1 MRWILVIAI
10 LLALGSAALG
20 LDQEKIIIAKSCLT
34 KAGST
39 LEVDLQ
45 FKQDMT
51 IYMVTLLMP
60 DGTQAPQEKNIDVTE
75 RYEMHLAWS
84 MTGGSFPSGIY
95 KLRFTGKSNL
105 IKFTLDKEIT
115 I

>member
-1 MRWILVIAI
+1 MRWILVVSV
-10 LLALGSAALG
+10 LLVFATAGFS
-20 LDQEKIIIAKSCLT
+20 LDPDKIIIKNCGLT
-34 KAGST
+34 KGGTT
-39 LEVDLQ
+39 LEVELN

-51 IYMVTLLMP
+51 IYIVTLLMP

-75 RYEMHLAWS
+75 RYEMRLAWS
-84 MTGGSFPSGIY
+84 MTGGAFPSGIY
-95 KLRFTGKSNL
+95 KLRFKGKSSL

>member
-1 MRWILVIAI
+1 MRWILVISV
-10 LLALGSAALG
+10 LLAFATAGFC
-20 LDQEKIIIAKSCLT
+20 LDPDKIVIKNCGLT
-34 KAGST
+34 KGGTT
-39 LEVDLQ
+39 LEVELN

-51 IYMVTLLMP
+51 IYIVTLLMP

-75 RYEMHLAWS
+75 RYEMKLAWS

-95 KLRFTGKSNL
+95 KLRFKGKSNL